1 MEQKKRDVSIDI
13 AKGILGILVIF
24 GHMFGGMTGVQTV
37 MHPLLL
43 PSFFMISGLMMRMTG
58 EAKRPFPGI
67 LLKRTIGI
75 LVPYF
80 FFEVFGILTDYLV
93 YGYRIPVGEM
103 IRNSLTMRCNISP
116 DWFLF
121 VLYFA
126 QLFSIVALKLCALSK
141 RKLLWECLFAFVSMA
156 AVIGLTGIGTEGN
169 WRGEILVRMG
179 LANGFIMTGYL
190 LSDAFL
196 RKRSAAGVAAAALY
210 LAVTILLGRVQ
221 LGNYLYDNPFMGVEY
236 GPLGAYFLLAVSG
249 CFGVLQVSKRIPV
262 RIPGS
267 ALAYLGCGSLILM
280 GTHLPL
286 AQLIG
291 LCTGFKAVSVP
302 ERLLMWT
309 ILCALE
315 YPVIWLIRRYLP
327 FLIGKGFF
335 EKLYKR

>member
-13 AKGILGILVIF
+13 AKGILGALVIF
-24 GHMFGGMTGVQTV
+24 GHMFGGVSGVQAV

-67 LLKRTIGI
+67 LLKRSTGI

-80 FFEVFGILTDYLV
+80 FFEIIGILTYYLV
-93 YGYRIPVGEM
+93 NGYRIPIGEM
-103 IRNSLTMRCNISP
+103 IRNSLTMRCNNSP

-126 QLFSIVALKLCALSK
+126 QLFSILALKLCALSK
-141 RKLLWECLFAFVSMA
+141 GKALWERLFAFVSVA
-156 AVIGLTGIGTEGN
+156 AVLALTGIGTEGN

-179 LANGFIMTGYL
+179 LANGFVMAGYL
-190 LSDAFL
+190 LSDVFL
-196 RKRSAAGVAAAALY
+196 RKRSAAGIAAAALY
-210 LAVTILLGRVQ
+210 LAVTITLGRVHP
-221 LGNYLYDNPFMGVEY
+221 GDYLYDNPFMGVGY
-236 GPLGAYFLLAVSG
+236 GPFGAYFLLAVLA
-249 CFGVLQVSKRIPV
+249 CFGVLQVSKRVPV

-286 AQLIG
+286 AQIIG
-291 LCTGFKAVSVP
+291 LCTGFKAVTVP
-302 ERLLMWT
+302 ERLLMWAM
-309 ILCALE
+309 LCALE
-315 YPVIWLIRRYLP
+315 FPVIWLIRRYLP
-327 FLIGKGFF
+327 FLIGKGVF